1 MIDKVGFELLK
12 RMLGPGADA
21 FGENFGIMIKGL
33 TIGMAFWGEGRVAI
47 YEEKMKEFLEQT
59 KVKKSKI
66 NKKTD
71 PDINI
76 AGPVFDASF
85 YYFDKKYYRELF
97 SNLLANASNEEKQN
111 IIHPSF
117 VDIIKQLSPLESKIL
132 NTFSKSFMSC
142 YPLAIFKGFDSKGRV
157 TPYYTYFIDFL
168 EENSKF
174 GINDTERYQISIEN
188 LVRLGL
194 LQKRSDIIQAN
205 YDYNKFKN
213 NLRYKVIEVE
223 NPNEILKLERYRIE
237 LTLLGRDFVE
247 CCCK

>member
-1 MIDKVGFELLK
+1 M
-12 RMLGPGADA
+12 
-21 FGENFGIMIKGL
+21 
-33 TIGMAFWGEGRVAI
+33 
-47 YEEKMKEFLEQT
+47 
-59 KVKKSKI
+59 
-66 NKKTD
+66 
-71 PDINI
+71 
-76 AGPVFDASF
+76 
-85 YYFDKKYYRELF
+85 
-97 SNLLANASNEEKQN
+97 
-111 IIHPSF
+111 
-117 VDIIKQLSPLESKIL
+117 DIIKQLSPLESKIL